1 MPPAAS
7 SAAPGPARGGAAWT
21 RIATLALAWGFFFSV
36 AYLARARI
44 RALPGMERVGIDM
57 WLALATLVLTV
68 GGLLW
73 WTWRSVSPRHR
84 ARARRRG
91 DSQWAI
97 AARHFKKNW
106 LAMAGMAVMVALYLI
121 TLFTPLVSPY
131 DPAAQGDIINSRY
144 LPPAWRGGGTVE
156 GGGRFPAGAAVRL
169 TAHASPGYVFAG
181 WTRGGSNASA
191 DSVYTVVATADT
203 EFRARFIR
211 GAHVTARIV
220 PEGAG
225 SVAGVGTFTRGG
237 AVTVTATPVAGYVFE
252 GWTRGGEQVS
262 ASPTYTFTADKDT
275 RLVARFRSSPGV
287 SAGSPP
293 PPAAAAPTR
302 GVSPGSPAARP
313 GEDGT
318 FVVRASVA
326 PPHVMGTDK
335 FGRDILSRVLYGARI
350 SLSIGFVAVAI
361 SITLGTLIGAV
372 AGYFGGWADSVLM
385 RFTDMMLAFP
395 RLVLLIVVIA
405 VFESP
410 SIWLVVVVLGLTGWM
425 GTSRIVRGEV
435 LSLRER
441 EFVQAARALGM
452 GDLRII
458 TRHVI
463 PNTLA
468 PVIVSATLGIGLTI
482 LTEASLSFLGLGVQ
496 PPTPSWGNMVADG
509 RAALTEA
516 WWIATFPGLAIVLTV
531 VAFNLLGDGLRD
543 ALDPRLRT

>member
-1 MPPAAS
+1 MRASPDVESVPPEPMPPAMPPAA
-7 SAAPGPARGGAAWT
+7 AAPARSGGVAWT
-21 RIATLALAWGFFFSV
+21 RIVTLVLAWGFFSSLV
-36 AYLARARI
+36 YLSWARI
-44 RALPGMERVGIDM
+44 AAIPGMQRVGIDL
-57 WLALATLVLTV
+57 WVALGTLALTV
-68 GGLLW
+68 GLLLR
-73 WTWRSVSPRHR
+73 WTWRSVSPTHL
-84 ARARRRG
+84 ARSRVKG

-97 AARHFKKNW
+97 AARHFKKNR
-106 LAMAGMAVMVALYLI
+106 LAIAGLIVMILLYLV
-121 TLFTPLVSPY
+121 TLLTPLIAPY
-131 DPAAQGDIINSRY
+131 DPAAQGDIITSRY
-144 LPPAWRGGGTVE
+144 LAP
-156 GGGRFPAGAAVRL
+156 
-169 TAHASPGYVFAG
+169 
-181 WTRGGSNASA
+181 SA
-191 DSVYTVVATADT
+191 
-203 EFRARFIR
+203 E
-211 GAHVTARIV
+211 H
-220 PEGAG
+220 
-225 SVAGVGTFTRGG
+225 
-237 AVTVTATPVAGYVFE
+237 
-252 GWTRGGEQVS
+252 W
-262 ASPTYTFTADKDT
+262 
-275 RLVARFRSSPGV
+275 L
-287 SAGSPP
+287 
-293 PPAAAAPTR
+293 
-302 GVSPGSPAARP
+302 
-313 GEDGT
+313 
-318 FVVRASVA
+318 
-326 PPHVMGTDK
+326 GTDK

-350 SLSIGFVAVAI
+350 SLSIGFVAVGI
-361 SITLGTLIGAV
+361 SMTLGTLIGAV
-372 AGYFGGWADSVLM
+372 AGYFGGWADAVLM

-509 RAALTEA
+509 RDALTEA

>member
-1 MPPAAS
+1 VRASPDVESVPPEPMPPAAFVPPS
-7 SAAPGPARGGAAWT
+7 SPAAAGGG
-21 RIATLALAWGFFFSV
+21 RPRVVLLALSWALLLAVLFV
-36 AYLARARI
+36 ALPRI
-44 RALPGMERVGIDM
+44 RAIPAMERVPFDL
-57 WLALATLVLTV
+57 WLALATLAATAA
-68 GGLLW
+68 GLAW
-73 WTWRSVSPRHR
+73 WSWRALGPGHQ
-84 ARARRRG
+84 ARSRQKG

-97 AARHFKKNW
+97 AGRHFKKNR
-106 LAMAGMAVMVALYLI
+106 LALAGLAVMIVLYLV
-121 TLFTPLVSPY
+121 TLVTPLIAPF
-131 DPAAQGDIINSRY
+131 DPAAQGDIITSRY
-144 LPPAWRGGGTVE
+144 LAP
-156 GGGRFPAGAAVRL
+156 GAE
-169 TAHASPGYVFAG
+169 H
-181 WTRGGSNASA
+181 W
-191 DSVYTVVATADT
+191 
-203 EFRARFIR
+203 
-211 GAHVTARIV
+211 
-220 PEGAG
+220 
-225 SVAGVGTFTRGG
+225 
-237 AVTVTATPVAGYVFE
+237 
-252 GWTRGGEQVS
+252 
-262 ASPTYTFTADKDT
+262 
-275 RLVARFRSSPGV
+275 
-287 SAGSPP
+287 
-293 PPAAAAPTR
+293 
-302 GVSPGSPAARP
+302 
-313 GEDGT
+313 
-318 FVVRASVA
+318 
-326 PPHVMGTDK
+326 MGTDK

-361 SITLGTLIGAV
+361 SITLGTLIGAL
-372 AGYFGGWADSVLM
+372 AGYFGGWVDSVLM

-509 RAALTEA
+509 RDALTEA